1 MKQKWLNLNLGQKA
15 ICVLQVVLIVVF
27 AIVYVAMQ
35 IDSPGLSIGILLCI
49 INVFSVL
56 YADELFRWKIR
67 NRVADPKTVIP
78 SKAELGSRWVGWAI
92 CTGVSFLLFVLG
104 LTGMGL

>member
-15 ICVLQVVLIVVF
+15 ICVLQAVLIVVF
-27 AIVYVAMQ
+27 AILYAAMQ
-35 IDSPGLSIGILLCI
+35 IESPGLSIGILLCI
-49 INVFSVL
+49 VNTFSIL

-78 SKAELGSRWVGWAI
+78 SKIELGSRWVGWVI
-92 CTGVSFLLFVLG
+92 CTAVAVLLFVLG
-104 LTGMGL
+104 LTGMGV